1 MGPIMLLMPTP
12 INRATD
18 PVSRAQMRLEYRLIN
33 LLGESRYGE
42 VQPLL
47 QALLEAKKE
56 TFPSASLPPLRSRWE
71 HVEIHHHYHL
81 RSIDAK

>member
-1 MGPIMLLMPTP
+1 MSPP

-47 QALLEAKKE
+47 QALLHAKE
-56 TFPSASLPPLRSRWE
+56 DAPAAASLIRKRNPWE
-71 HVEIHHHYHL
+71 HVEVHHHYHL
-81 RSIDAK
+81 SNVNAN